1 MSATAVP
8 SPERVLR
15 RLFWMLLFRGRVAQQ
30 AASAKPRRQ
39 LGLGLTLG
47 VFALIG
53 IIPAL
58 FGRTADCFIFAS
70 ALHGFTMM
78 FASLSLA
85 TSAGTMLFMK
95 EEAEILLHRP
105 VTAQQM
111 LRAKCAVLTSYS
123 LLLALALNLAG
134 FFMGVSSKGSS
145 WLFVPAHLLSTAL
158 LMLFSA
164 ACIVLVYNVCL
175 KWFGRE
181 RFDGLLASMQ
191 ALLTIVMVMG
201 GQIMPHVLKLN
212 MLEQIHSASGW
223 LLLLPPVWFGSLDAL
238 IAGTTLDRDSLWLPA
253 GLGIAVT
260 AMICWLAF
268 EKLGAAYGQGLLALN
283 ETTSNEKSDAKPRG
297 RWIAAMLQMP
307 PLCWW
312 LRDPVERQAFA
323 LTTAYS
329 TRDRDVKLR
338 LYPSVAPML
347 IMPIMMMLT
356 GGKLGDA
363 ALLMQS
369 FVTCFIG
376 IVPLQAMLILQ
387 HSAHWR
393 AADFYRC
400 APLAHWLP
408 LFHGT
413 RKAVLALLTLP
424 VLIIQGVA
432 ACWLQHSLAPLALT
446 IPSLLFLPVLS
457 LVPGLTGAWL
467 PLSKP
472 TEDMK
477 NSATGCMLMAGVMI
491 AASVVGGLASLA
503 WSQNWYIVFL
513 LITALVMI
521 TAHWSMTRYMRGK
534 RWLVSNE

>member
-1 MSATAVP
+1 MSAAAVP

-15 RLFWMLLFRGRVAQQ
+15 RLFWKLLFRGRVAQQ
-30 AASAKPRRQ
+30 AATAKPRRQ
-39 LGLGLTLG
+39 FGLGLTL
-47 VFALIG
+47 VIFAIIG
-53 IIPAL
+53 IMPAL
-58 FGRTADCFIFAS
+58 FGKSADCFVFAS

-111 LRAKCAVLTSYS
+111 LRAKCAVLASFS

-134 FFMGVSSKGSS
+134 FITGMSSKGSS
-145 WLFVPAHLLSTAL
+145 WLFIPAHLLSTTL

-164 ACIVLVYNVCL
+164 ASIVLVYNVCL

-191 ALLTIVMVMG
+191 ALLTIVMVLG
-201 GQIMPHVLKLN
+201 GQIMPHVLKLD
-212 MLEQIHSASGW
+212 MLQQVDGPGGW
-223 LLLLPPVWFGSLDAL
+223 LLLLPPIWFGALDAL
-238 IAGTTLDRDSLWLPA
+238 IAGTTLDRATLWLPA
-253 GLGIAVT
+253 SLGVVVT
-260 AMICWLAF
+260 AVICWLAF

-283 ETTSNEKSDAKPRG
+283 ETSSNEKPDAKPRG
-297 RWIAAMLQMP
+297 RWIAALLRL
-307 PLCWW
+307 PLLRWW

-323 LTTAYS
+323 LTTAYAM
-329 TRDRDVKLR
+329 RDRDVKLR
-338 LYPSVAPML
+338 LYPGVAPML
-347 IMPIMMMLT
+347 IMPLVMMFT
-356 GGKLGDA
+356 GGKVAGA
-363 ALLMQS
+363 ALMMQS
-369 FVTCFIG
+369 FVTCFVG

-400 APLAHWLP
+400 APLPHWTA

-413 RKAVLALLTLP
+413 RKAVLLLLTFP
-424 VLIIQGVA
+424 VLVVQGIA
-432 ACWLQHSLAPLALT
+432 ACWIQHSLAPLALT
-446 IPSLLFLPVLS
+446 IPALLFLPVLS

-477 NSATGCMLMAGVMI
+477 NSATGCLLMAGVMI
-491 AASVVGGLASLA
+491 AAGVVGGIASLA
-503 WSQNWYIVFL
+503 WSQSWFWIYLPV
-513 LITALVMI
+513 TTLVMG
-521 TAHWSMTRYMRGK
+521 TTHWLMMRHM
-534 RWLVSNE
+534 RSRPWLVSAE